1 MTAELLDSIILL
13 LVVAYVVWYHFKV
26 SRKLFDGIKH
36 LENNNLELM
45 KRIPVTKEG
54 ETCME
59 PLTVEKIA
67 EALRFEGF
75 VPEVEENWVNFKVQG
90 ESYVIDANRLPM
102 LFLIKSYAV
111 DPKEWEMDLLREA
124 AHRMSDELVMVKAT
138 FSDDSKGM
146 RFFVAARDRNYDS
159 FRGNLTSYL
168 NILEDGQRVMNEA
181 YNKMVDEKRE
191 AAIQANPVICP
202 VKQENKMLS

>member
-67 EALRFEGF
+67 EALRFDI
-75 VPEVEENWVNFKVQG
+75 KHKT
-90 ESYVIDANRLPM
+90 
-102 LFLIKSYAV
+102 LFTI
-111 DPKEWEMDLLREA
+111 
-124 AHRMSDELVMVKAT
+124 H
-138 FSDDSKGM
+138 
-146 RFFVAARDRNYDS
+146 
-159 FRGNLTSYL
+159 
-168 NILEDGQRVMNEA
+168 
-181 YNKMVDEKRE
+181 
-191 AAIQANPVICP
+191 
-202 VKQENKMLS
+202 